1 VRGEEELDMSF
12 LEEIEQELAND
23 DLYLPRTP
31 LDIKMYLHS
40 LPVHVLHP
48 PVACMM
54 EVVTKGMVQ
63 RNRKLVS
70 LSSAESE
77 LHGCCVRFSSETVY
91 NSFYQDVET
100 TDRVRRIRYLRKTSV
115 EQRLKLMTVQGLET
129 HIWLGVCVFTF
140 LFFCLFYLSCF
151 MPRDQ

>member
-1 VRGEEELDMSF
+1 MSL

-40 LPVHVLHP
+40 LSVHVLHP

-54 EVVTKGMVQ
+54 EVVTKDMVQ
-63 RNRKLVS
+63 RNRKLVL

-100 TDRVRRIRYLRKTSV
+100 TGGLRF
-115 EQRLKLMTVQGLET
+115 RLFVFF
-129 HIWLGVCVFTF
+129 VC
-140 LFFCLFYLSCF
+140 FYLSCF